1 MVFIKLSSVEY
12 FDGSASRIIYLGLGP
27 VFDLMAG
34 PVFDFIAGPVFDFI
48 AGPVLDLMAG
58 PDFDVI
64 PDLDVSGLDMT
75 NGFKVSFTILVKNS
89 RQTKNESA
97 NQCIN
102 DFSLPP

>member
-27 VFDLMAG
+27 VFDLM
-34 PVFDFIAGPVFDFI
+34 AGPVFDFI